1 MEGLG
6 SLMGGPLGAVTGLF
20 GQVAQELGKEIG
32 QAVNQQGGESQQ
44 AGGSNHQEPFH
55 QVLQDLQQG

>member
-6 SLMGGPLGAVTGLF
+6 SLMGGPLSAVTGLF

-32 QAVNQQGGESQQ
+32 QAVNQQGGESQP
-44 AGGSNHQEPFH
+44 AGGQNAQEPFH